1 MLLVPQIW
9 WELLL
14 QVLRDIITGHM
25 AEITEAG
32 GIGCFA
38 KQPALASG
46 VGEFDE
52 HTRTYASPSA
62 FQPQFGTTTY
72 SEKLSTDKGSY
83 SVLPSKRAESYS
95 SSRIVNQEGR

>member
-1 MLLVPQIW
+1 M
-9 WELLL
+9 
-14 QVLRDIITGHM
+14 LRDIITGHM

-52 HTRTYASPSA
+52 PTRAYASPSA
-62 FQPQFGTTTY
+62 FQHQIGTTTY
-72 SEKLSTDKGSY
+72 SEKLSTDRASY

-95 SSRIVNQEGR
+95 TSRNVNQEGR